1 LAGTYDSS
9 YWFTELDAP
18 DGVALAESLGSI
30 AERLQPSGQFVR
42 TLVDE
47 GGRLE
52 LFVGL
57 FASRLCDEVLP
68 YTLLEALSKLR
79 LDLRLDYYGPNS
91 ESNP

>member
-1 LAGTYDSS
+1 M
-9 YWFTELDAP
+9 TELDAP

-30 AERLQPSGQFVR
+30 AEQLRPNGQFLR
-42 TLVDE
+42 MLVDE
-47 GGRLE
+47 GGRVE

-57 FASRLCDEVLP
+57 FANRLCDQVLP
-68 YTLLEALSKLR
+68 YPLLEALSKLR